1 MTPIEIFGIPWLKNF
16 AVPFI
21 GTLLGIGIK
30 VFSRNDNITKWRKKD
45 DLAVGFEMA
54 IAAIIIFLANTFSLA
69 GRALGATGTAQ
80 MIELT
85 NRFIG
90 SFFIFISLCA
100 TLIAISFVVRKFGF
114 NKAVFPDEELTLGI
128 GIILP
133 FIFGFLSL
141 VIAGFIAE

>member
-1 MTPIEIFGIPWLKNF
+1 MTPIEIFAIPWLKNF

-30 VFSRNDNITKWRKKD
+30 MFSRNDNITKWRKKD
-45 DLAVGFEMA
+45 DFAVGFEMS

-69 GRALGATGTAQ
+69 GRALKATTTLQ
-80 MIELT
+80 MVEFT
-85 NRFIG
+85 NRFVG

-100 TLIAISFVVRKFGF
+100 SLIAISFVVRKFGF
-114 NKAVFPDEELTLGI
+114 NKAVFPEEELTLVI

-133 FIFGFLSL
+133 FLFGFLAL
-141 VIAGFIAE
+141 VAAGFIAE